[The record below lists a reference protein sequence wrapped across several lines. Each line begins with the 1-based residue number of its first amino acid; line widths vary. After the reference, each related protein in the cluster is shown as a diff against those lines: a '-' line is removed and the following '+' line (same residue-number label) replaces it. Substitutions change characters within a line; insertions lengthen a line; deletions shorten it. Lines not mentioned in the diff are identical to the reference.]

1 MTFLLCV
8 LECATW
14 WKRAL
19 TSQCADVRKGR
30 KCFNLRRQCLLPTLI
45 NLPLVPAQPTY
56 LEEIFSILGKT
67 FHGFSKKLRR
77 FQFQTL
83 FCLLDL
89 VEMFISFL
97 SQQVLT
103 LKLLFLN
110 HNLRELDFVCLCVS
124 DKLAK
129 LGDAI
134 AISNHSLTH
143 WLTGVCAGRF
153 YRIEKSWSPHLPC
166 IQGVFFHW
174 ASPKKN

>member
-1 MTFLLCV
+1 MKKSADITMRGRPERQEMLQLEAAMSASYSHKPPPCSYSTNIFGRNLFNFGQKHFMV
-8 LECATW
+8 LAKSWE
-14 WKRAL
+14 
-19 TSQCADVRKGR
+19 
-30 KCFNLRRQCLLPTLI
+30 
-45 NLPLVPAQPTY
+45 
-56 LEEIFSILGKT
+56 
-67 FHGFSKKLRR
+67 GFSFKLC
-77 FQFQTL
+77 FA
-83 FCLLDL
+83 CLILL
-89 VEMFISFL
+89 KCSFL

-166 IQGVFFHW
+166 IQGVFRC
-174 ASPKKN
+174 ASISRLYPCQ